1 MHTVQVMTA
10 RCAGNGHQ
18 ARVARQGPSS
28 GW

>member
-1 MHTVQVMTA
+1 MTA
-10 RCAGNGHQ
+10 RCAGNGRQ